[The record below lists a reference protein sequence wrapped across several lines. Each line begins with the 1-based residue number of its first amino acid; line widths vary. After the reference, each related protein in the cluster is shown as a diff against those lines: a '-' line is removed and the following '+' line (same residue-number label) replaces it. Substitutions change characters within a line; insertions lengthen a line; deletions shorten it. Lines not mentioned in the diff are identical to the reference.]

1 MISKALSGSKMGWTE
16 GAGAGEELCVALWEV
31 REVRHS
37 VSSQLEG
44 QLTAGRSGLGA
55 SHRLPR
61 GGKWEVSPAL
71 RSAMED

>member
-31 REVRHS
+31 REVRRS

-44 QLTAGRSGLGA
+44 LVSGPHTGYPEVGSGKQA
-55 SHRLPR
+55 LP
-61 GGKWEVSPAL
+61 
-71 RSAMED
+71 

>member
-16 GAGAGEELCVALWEV
+16 GAGAGEV

-44 QLTAGRSGLGA
+44 LVSGPHTGYPEVGSGKQA
-55 SHRLPR
+55 LP
-61 GGKWEVSPAL
+61 
-71 RSAMED
+71 